1 MRLYRTQTTKAWY
14 LKINDRRRRVVFPRC
29 YSPSK
34 QLVFKVEKAVSSG
47 WIQPFLLGTIQIVHQ
62 TDTILQ

>member
-1 MRLYRTQTTKAWY
+1 M
-14 LKINDRRRRVVFPRC
+14 VFE
-29 YSPSK
+29 
-34 QLVFKVEKAVSSG
+34 VEKAGSSG